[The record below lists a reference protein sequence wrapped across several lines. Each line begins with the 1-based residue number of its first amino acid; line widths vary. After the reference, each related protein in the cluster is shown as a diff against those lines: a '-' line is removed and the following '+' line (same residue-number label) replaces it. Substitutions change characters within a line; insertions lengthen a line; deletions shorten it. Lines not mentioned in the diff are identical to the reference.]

1 MSTLVTTSL
10 ARHIAAATAAL
21 MLVGCFGPQGGAM
34 RYDLRCNGLAT
45 QARGAVACLRLD
57 TQSGEVAFINIDQL
71 ASLGSSTAA
80 AQSSGNGRF
89 AMECGV
95 SNMPT
100 EATMRCVRLDRASGE
115 MVSLDMSRL
124 PRLPVKVK

>member
-1 MSTLVTTSL
+1 
-10 ARHIAAATAAL
+10 
-21 MLVGCFGPQGGAM
+21 M

-57 TQSGEVAFINIDQL
+57 TQLGEVAFINIDQL
-71 ASLGSSTAA
+71 ASLGSSTAT
-80 AQSSGNGRF
+80 AQSSSNGRF
-89 AMECGV
+89 AIECGV

-124 PRLPVKVK
+124 PRLPAKAK